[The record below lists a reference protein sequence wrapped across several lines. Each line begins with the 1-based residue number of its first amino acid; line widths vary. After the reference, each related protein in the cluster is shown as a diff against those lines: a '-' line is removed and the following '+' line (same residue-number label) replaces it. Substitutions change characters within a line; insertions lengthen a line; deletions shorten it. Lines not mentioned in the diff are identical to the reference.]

1 MFKKV
6 LKQFS
11 TAIALVVLA
20 LASMLY
26 FMKSSKPAEAPLTS
40 SSDAAHKHASSKD
53 HEQCAANLAGKNL
66 PKILLQNID
75 KTSFSPVEMSEKK
88 PIIVIRYLGY
98 GCSHCIEQLLA
109 LQKFTDRLKAGQIRV
124 IAFSDDLPEQ
134 NQTVVQK
141 YAFDPAVFTFAFDP
155 AKSLARSIGAVYRE
169 EDGAMTELHVSLIVR
184 AGGRVDFANFDTKPY
199 MDVENLVNQVIKSL

>member
-11 TAIALVVLA
+11 TAIALVLLA
-20 LASMLY
+20 MGSMLY
-26 FMKSSKPAEAPLTS
+26 FIKSSKPTEAS
-40 SSDAAHKHASSKD
+40 STIPSNAAHNHASSKD
-53 HEQCAANLAGKNL
+53 HEQCATNLSGKPL
-66 PKILLQNID
+66 PAILLQNTD
-75 KTSFSPVEMSEKK
+75 KTSFSAVALSQKK
-88 PIIVIRYLGY
+88 PVIVIRYLGY

-109 LQKFTDRLKAGQIRV
+109 LQKLTDRLKAGQIRV

-155 AKSLARSIGAVYRE
+155 AKSLARSIGAVYKE
-169 EDGAMTELHVSLIVR
+169 EDGTMTELHVSLIVR
-184 AGGRVDFANFDTKPY
+184 AGRVDFANFDTKPY
-199 MDVENLVNQVIKSL
+199 MDIENLIKQTATPL

>member
-1 MFKKV
+1 
-6 LKQFS
+6 
-11 TAIALVVLA
+11 
-20 LASMLY
+20 
-26 FMKSSKPAEAPLTS
+26 
-40 SSDAAHKHASSKD
+40 
-53 HEQCAANLAGKNL
+53 
-66 PKILLQNID
+66 
-75 KTSFSPVEMSEKK
+75 MSQKK
-88 PIIVIRYLGY
+88 PVIVIRYLGY

-109 LQKFTDRLKAGQIRV
+109 LQKLTNRLKAGQIHV

-184 AGGRVDFANFDTKPY
+184 AGRVDFANFDTKPY
-199 MDVENLVNQVIKSL
+199 MDVANLVKQVTMQL

>member
-11 TAIALVVLA
+11 TAIALVLLA

-26 FMKSSKPAEAPLTS
+26 FMKSSRPAETS
-40 SSDAAHKHASSKD
+40 FPNTPNTAHNHASSKD
-53 HEQCAANLAGKNL
+53 HEQCAANLAGKPL
-66 PKILLQNID
+66 PNILLQNTE
-75 KTSFSPVEMSEKK
+75 KTSFSAVDFSQKK
-88 PIIVIRYLGY
+88 PVIVIRYLGY

-109 LQKFTDRLKAGQIRV
+109 LQKLTDLLKSEQIRV

-141 YAFDPAVFTFAFDP
+141 YNFDPAVFTFAFDP

-184 AGGRVDFANFDTKPY
+184 AGRVDFANFDTKPY
-199 MDVENLVNQVIKSL
+199 MNVEDLVKRVITRL